1 MNYLFYT
8 LGCTLL
14 LFIIFLIA
22 NKPFRKQLWIKLKGR
37 SDEIMR
43 KDATTPEGA
52 ADYYNTAIRD
62 KEDFYNRASATLA
75 EISGKLDKSEKDLY
89 LSQKELM
96 KIDKEINRCLDANNE
111 SDAMSYA
118 LKKSTLESKVEV
130 LKQTILDLKESKE
143 HQKDLRDQAAMDL
156 TALKEEKERT
166 IYQLEAD
173 QQIIQ
178 IHQSMDSLA
187 TNNESERMLERVREG
202 ANKTRERANGSKI
215 AYETS
220 AEANDRR
227 LGKSTREREAQE
239 LLEKMKRQRKG

>member
-1 MNYLFYT
+1 MNKT
-8 LGCTLL
+8 G
-14 LFIIFLIA
+14 LIESEVLDS
-22 NKPFRKQLWIKLKGR
+22 RKKYGDNRLPEPKLK
-37 SDEIMR
+37 SAFSFFMDTFKDKLNLILLCMLIVFTIM
-43 KDATTPEGA
+43 AVLGQGSLSEPAGIA
-52 ADYYNTAIRD
+52 VVLVSIAFIGMNT
-62 KEDFYNRASATLA
+62 N
-75 EISGKLDKSEKDLY
+75 
-89 LSQKELM
+89 
-96 KIDKEINRCLDANNE
+96 
-111 SDAMSYA
+111 
-118 LKKSTLESKVEV
+118 
-130 LKQTILDLKESKE
+130 LKESKE

>member
-1 MNYLFYT
+1 
-8 LGCTLL
+8 
-14 LFIIFLIA
+14 
-22 NKPFRKQLWIKLKGR
+22 
-37 SDEIMR
+37 
-43 KDATTPEGA
+43 
-52 ADYYNTAIRD
+52 
-62 KEDFYNRASATLA
+62 
-75 EISGKLDKSEKDLY
+75 
-89 LSQKELM
+89 
-96 KIDKEINRCLDANNE
+96 
-111 SDAMSYA
+111 
-118 LKKSTLESKVEV
+118 
-130 LKQTILDLKESKE
+130 
-143 HQKDLRDQAAMDL
+143 MDL